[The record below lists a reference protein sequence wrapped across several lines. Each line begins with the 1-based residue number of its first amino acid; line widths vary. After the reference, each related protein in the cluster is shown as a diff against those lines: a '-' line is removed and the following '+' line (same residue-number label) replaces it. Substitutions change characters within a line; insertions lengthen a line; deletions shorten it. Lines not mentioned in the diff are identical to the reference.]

1 MSEFVYVL
9 TNEAMPDMVKIG
21 RTNDLAGRMR
31 ELYKSG
37 VPLPFV
43 CHYAVEVEDT
53 AASIDIE
60 RKLHNLFDED
70 RVNKKREFFRVA
82 PERVALALSI
92 GNFKEASVTLEDTAR
107 GSGGEIDRT
116 DIEAAERSE
125 KRRENLRF
133 DKIGIPVGA
142 TLTFSRDENITATTT
157 ANNKLIFE
165 GREMS
170 ISGCAEE
177 ILNTRFGNHRK
188 NGTQGPLYWKYNGYT
203 LDELRQKQEDNDF
216 VD

>member
-21 RTNDLAGRMR
+21 RTNDLAGRLR

-43 CHYAVEVEDT
+43 CHYAAEVEDT
-53 AASIDIE
+53 AAAIDIE

-70 RVNKKREFFRVA
+70 RVNRKREFFRVA
-82 PERVALALSI
+82 PERVAMALSI
-92 GNFKEASVTLEDTAR
+92 GGFKEATVSLEETAR
-107 GSGGEIDRT
+107 GSNGEIDST

-125 KRRENLRF
+125 KRRENLRL

-142 TLTFSRDENITATTT
+142 TLVFYRDENITATTT
-157 ANNKLIFE
+157 ANNKVFFE

-170 ISGCAEE
+170 ISGSAEE
-177 ILNTRFGNHRK
+177 ILNTRFGNKRK
-188 NGTQGPLYWKYNGYT
+188 GGTQGSLYWKYNGYT
-203 LDELRQKQEDNDF
+203 LEELRQNQENEGFDN
-216 VD
+216 